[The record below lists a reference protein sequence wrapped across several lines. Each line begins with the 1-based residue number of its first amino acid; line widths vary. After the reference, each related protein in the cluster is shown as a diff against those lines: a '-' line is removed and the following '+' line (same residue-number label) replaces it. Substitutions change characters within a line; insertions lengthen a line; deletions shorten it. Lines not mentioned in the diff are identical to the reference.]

1 MNRPSTLEYLSGQV
15 MAQKILIHVLLGQ
28 RVISNQQ
35 HAYELRSA
43 LMGSFMAIRHDETM
57 TREEKDGYITIL
69 EEALSALEFIRSRAA
84 GEWSTHGKQE

>member
-1 MNRPSTLEYLSGQV
+1 
-15 MAQKILIHVLLGQ
+15 
-28 RVISNQQ
+28 
-35 HAYELRSA
+35 
-43 LMGSFMAIRHDETM
+43 MGSFMAIRHDETM

>member
-1 MNRPSTLEYLSGQV
+1 

-69 EEALSALEFIRSRAA
+69 EEALSALEFRLFRDLCGWTGFRSCAA
-84 GEWSTHGKQE
+84 PTRCCGVG